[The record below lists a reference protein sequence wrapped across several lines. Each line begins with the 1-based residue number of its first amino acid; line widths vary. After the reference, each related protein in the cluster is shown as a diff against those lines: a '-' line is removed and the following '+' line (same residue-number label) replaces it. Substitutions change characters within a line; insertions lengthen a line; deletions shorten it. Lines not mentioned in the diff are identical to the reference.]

1 MNKITLRAYI
11 RPIDERKEY
20 NPGKIQR
27 PDLARVFVFD
37 CETTSSDPYQN
48 LTFGSFRYY
57 INGDLHK
64 TGIFY
69 NPKIVE
75 APQLRILAKYCSSH
89 NLRLYSE
96 DEFIDLF
103 YEYIWGQKAVCVGH
117 NLVFDIS
124 RLIKRYGYT
133 KGYDKGNFS
142 LVLSDDKSKPRVKT
156 IRRNEGKILLKF
168 GSTIWKNNL
177 PDFRGFFIDTSILA
191 SALFDMKRIS
201 LNDLSKRV
209 LGSEKLTVEE
219 HGKINERYI
228 EYNLQDVR
236 LTYKCFLKLVEEYR
250 KFDLELPIHM
260 VTSSASIGKA
270 IYRKMGV
277 KPFLSVNKDISEE
290 LIGKVM
296 SAFYGGR
303 CEVKVRKTPT
313 EVTTLD
319 FTSMY
324 PTISALMGLK
334 DLIIAEKIE
343 TEECTDEIIALL
355 ESVQLEDLYDNPKW
369 LGFVVLCEITPDNDC
384 LPIRSDYREG
394 EFNIGINFLKT
405 SQKLYYFLPDLIF
418 SRLLTDKVPRI
429 SRAIRFRASK
439 IQTGLK
445 SISLF
450 GVAIDPSTDN
460 FLSVLVQERAR
471 IKKVNAEKAQGLKIA
486 VNSMSYGIFV
496 EVHTE
501 KKIEKLKVF
510 SNESFETFGRA
521 EKEGEYFNPIIAS
534 SLVSGARLLLGMIE
548 LELKKMGRPHAGCD
562 TDSMFVPPDTA
573 LYLQNQFQRL
583 SPYSDIILLKKEH
596 EKVLFYG
603 ISSKRY
609 VLYRIINCNLQ
620 IVDEG
625 KRGYMLH
632 GLGHIMNPFGEDRNW
647 HKRIWQDI
655 LSLENGYISREDMI
669 GKYSSFY
676 CISQLTNSGYEIA
689 RRFKRLNK
697 GKTIEFQLKPF
708 NFLSIGVGNYDNI
721 KPIAPFTRNSQSV
734 VHSEFVDYK
743 SGKVMSGIQYW
754 KPLSDVIMD
763 YIDHPESKFEGE
775 IGVLER
781 KRIESVCL
789 VYIGK
794 ETRNLDTQILEKERI
809 ESYTNSVGFGEFV
822 VGLSPKEAKK
832 YGIMH
837 RSTLLRWK
845 NQSI

>member
-1 MNKITLRAYI
+1 MNKIAFRAHI
-11 RPIDERKEY
+11 RPIKEKKKH
-20 NPGKIQR
+20 PPSKHQR
-27 PDLARVFVFD
+27 PDVTKVFVFD
-37 CETTSSDPYQN
+37 CETTTDQYQN

-57 INGDLHK
+57 VNGSLQK
-64 TGIFY
+64 TGLFY
-69 NPKIVE
+69 NQKIVSGKE
-75 APQLRILAKYCSSH
+75 LKILQDYCILH
-89 NLRLYSE
+89 YLKLYLV

-103 YEYIWGQKAVCVGH
+103 YECVWKQKAVCVGH

-177 PDFRGFFIDTSILA
+177 PDFRGFFVDTSILA

-236 LTYKCFLKLVEEYR
+236 LTYECFLKLVEEYR
-250 KFDLELPIHM
+250 KFDLELPIHI

-277 KPFLSVNKDISEE
+277 KPFLSVNKGISEE
-290 LIGKVM
+290 LIGNVM

-355 ESVQLEDLYDNPKW
+355 ESVQLEELYYNPKW
-369 LGFVVLCEITPDNDC
+369 LGFIVLCEITPDNDC

-405 SQKLYYFLPDLIF
+405 NQKMYYFLPDLVF
-418 SRLLTDKVPRI
+418 SRLLTGRAPRI

-450 GVAIDPSTDN
+450 GVVIDPSKDN
-460 FLSVLVQERAR
+460 FLSILVQERAR
-471 IKKVNAEKAQGLKIA
+471 IKTMDKEKAQGLKIA

-510 SNESFETFGRA
+510 SNESFETSGRA
-521 EKEGEYFNPIIAS
+521 EKAGEYFNPIIAS

-548 LELKKMGRPHAGCD
+548 MELKIMGRTHAGCD
-562 TDSMFVPPDTA
+562 TDSMFVPPETA
-573 LYLQNQFQRL
+573 RYLQNQFQRL
-583 SPYSDIILLKKEH
+583 SPYSDIKLLKKEH
-596 EKVLFYG
+596 ENVLFYG

-609 VLYRIINCNLQ
+609 VLYRVKNGNLQ
-620 IVDEG
+620 IVDDG

-632 GLGHIMNPFGEDRNW
+632 GLGHIMNPFGDERNW

-655 LSLENGYISREDMI
+655 LSLENGYISSEDMI

-697 GKTIEFQLKPF
+697 GKTIEFQIKPF
-708 NFLSIGVGNYDNI
+708 NFLIIGVGNYENV
-721 KPIAPFTRNSQSV
+721 KPIAPFTRNNQTV

-743 SGKVMSGIQYW
+743 SGKNMSGVQYW
-754 KPLSDVIMD
+754 KPLSDVIVD
-763 YIDHPESKFEGE
+763 YIEHPESKFEGK

-781 KRIESVCL
+781 KRIESERL

-794 ETRNLDTQILEKERI
+794 ETRNLDTQFLEKERI
-809 ESYTNSVGFGEFV
+809 ESYINSVGFGAFV
-822 VGLSPKEAKK
+822 AGLSPKEARR

-837 RSTLLRWK
+837 RSTLKRMK
-845 NQSI
+845 ETIR